1 MGIGYFTIDC
11 EIIEM
16 LLARPRIEPNEC
28 LVSYLIRIS
37 EKNGFKHIGHL
48 LRHAGLAWKNN
59 RVPVHQVLT
68 GEFNLN
74 VYLLQLGLATC
85 SVSVR

>member
-1 MGIGYFTIDC
+1 
-11 EIIEM
+11 M
-16 LLARPRIEPNEC
+16 LLARPSIEPNEC

-59 RVPVHQVLT
+59 RVPVHQILT
-68 GEFNLN
+68 GEFDLN
-74 VYLLQLGLATC
+74 VYLLQLGLALAPLKLSQYLTLFKMLLI
-85 SVSVR
+85 RPI

>member
-16 LLARPRIEPNEC
+16 LLARPSIEPNEC

-59 RVPVHQVLT
+59 RVPVHQILT
-68 GEFNLN
+68 G
-74 VYLLQLGLATC
+74 
-85 SVSVR
+85 